1 MKRLLFILT
10 ICIASSCNRI
20 PSDFAVTDDLM
31 RSDLV
36 KMSLPE
42 QRSVFSM
49 LDPEMKVKLYQFK
62 IRKDLKEKELTRQE
76 RKILKEILDY
86 CKSEVYENLSEN
98 QSVEN
103 EFVMKLDALGWSE
116 EKIFKYT
123 MVVMTV
129 DEFEVRYQ

>member
-1 MKRLLFILT
+1 M
-10 ICIASSCNRI
+10 

-42 QRSVFSM
+42 QRSIFSM
-49 LDPEMKVKLYQFK
+49 LEPEMKVKLYQFK

-86 CKSEVYENLSEN
+86 CKTEVYENLSEN

-103 EFVMKLDALGWSE
+103 EFVMNLDALGWSE

-123 MVVMTV
+123 MVIMTV

>member
-1 MKRLLFILT
+1 MKRLLFILI
-10 ICIASSCNRI
+10 ICIVSSCNRM

-42 QRSVFSM
+42 QRSIFSM
-49 LDPEMKVKLYQFK
+49 LEPEMKVKLYQFK

-86 CKSEVYENLSEN
+86 CKTEVYENLSEN

-103 EFVMKLDALGWSE
+103 EFVMNLDALGWSE

-123 MVVMTV
+123 MVIMTV